1 MHDLKPYLKLL
12 RDYRG
17 QLGLGALLMLVTAAS
32 GIGLLALSGWFIT
45 ATAVTGALLA
55 AGIAATLNIYIPGGG
70 IRTFAVT
77 RTAARYFERLVNHD
91 TVLKLLRDLRGRVFR
106 DLATLPAAE
115 MPRLRSGELLNRLT
129 TDIDRLDG
137 LFLRGLAPTLIAG
150 ISVILVMLLLMLG
163 DLRVGLAAGAV
174 LMALGMIMLWR
185 AWHEG
190 NTTTLALAQSSAELR
205 AGVVDHLSGLAE
217 LKAFGS
223 LQQHRQRLLCKA
235 DEAQRI
241 DSAMNARIAAGEAI
255 MTGGIHLMATLILFA
270 ALTLHTNGAIA
281 GAIAVMM
288 PLAVMALLEPL
299 GVLPGAG
306 WHMARA
312 RASAVRLQQD
322 LPTKPSAAQHPTREW
337 PQTGSNGRGA
347 EIEMD
352 AVSLTRGA
360 GARVL
365 RELCLKVQ
373 PGERL
378 GILGAS
384 GAGKSSL
391 AALISGQIG
400 ADSGMIT
407 INSCPVDAIDPT
419 SMRQHI
425 AYLTQQTDL
434 FSTSIAGNL
443 RIAQPNASEQAIREA
458 LEAVALDEF
467 VRSCPAG
474 LDTWVGESGTELSAG
489 QRRRLAL
496 ARLLLRDPSIVI
508 LDEPF
513 SGLDSETAEHIA
525 CHLQAWSKGR
535 TMLLLGHDRE
545 ALPAADRW
553 LVLRNGQLRLD

>member
-1 MHDLKPYLKLL
+1 
-12 RDYRG
+12 
-17 QLGLGALLMLVTAAS
+17 
-32 GIGLLALSGWFIT
+32 
-45 ATAVTGALLA
+45 
-55 AGIAATLNIYIPGGG
+55 
-70 IRTFAVT
+70 
-77 RTAARYFERLVNHD
+77 
-91 TVLKLLRDLRGRVFR
+91 
-106 DLATLPAAE
+106 
-115 MPRLRSGELLNRLT
+115 
-129 TDIDRLDG
+129 
-137 LFLRGLAPTLIAG
+137 
-150 ISVILVMLLLMLG
+150 
-163 DLRVGLAAGAV
+163 
-174 LMALGMIMLWR
+174 
-185 AWHEG
+185 
-190 NTTTLALAQSSAELR
+190 
-205 AGVVDHLSGLAE
+205 
-217 LKAFGS
+217 
-223 LQQHRQRLLCKA
+223 
-235 DEAQRI
+235 
-241 DSAMNARIAAGEAI
+241 
-255 MTGGIHLMATLILFA
+255 
-270 ALTLHTNGAIA
+270 
-281 GAIAVMM
+281 
-288 PLAVMALLEPL
+288 
-299 GVLPGAG
+299 
-306 WHMARA
+306 
-312 RASAVRLQQD
+312 
-322 LPTKPSAAQHPTREW
+322 
-337 PQTGSNGRGA
+337 
-347 EIEMD
+347 
-352 AVSLTRGA
+352 
-360 GARVL
+360 
-365 RELCLKVQ
+365 LKVQ

-407 INSCPVDAIDPT
+407 INSRPVDAIDPA
-419 SMRQHI
+419 SLRQHI